1 MQSWIILINNSIYSL
16 LLAIISLTGL
26 EKEVNMKIFQKLF
39 MLCLALSLISLCIK
53 PTTAKALSV
62 SIQNEIE
69 SNTENIDKKN
79 IDKGVEVFNSGTQTL
94 YLTRSDI
101 DLMAKL
107 VYAESRGEPFEGKV
121 AVASVVLNRVLTP
134 KFPNTVGEVIFQPK
148 AFSCVK
154 NGDIIAS
161 PDEIC
166 YSAVYE
172 AIRGTDPTN
181 EALFFYNPSIST
193 CTWMKATEKKDSK
206 SIGHHLFFKC

>member
-1 MQSWIILINNSIYSL
+1 
-16 LLAIISLTGL
+16 LTGL
-26 EKEVNMKIFQKLF
+26 KKEVNMKNFQKLCL
-39 MLCLALSLISLCIK
+39 LCLALSLISICSK
-53 PTTAKALSV
+53 PTTAKALAV
-62 SIQNEIE
+62 TINNELE
-69 SNTENIDKKN
+69 TNAENTEKNN

-134 KFPNTVGEVIFQPK
+134 KFPNTVHDVIFQPK

-181 EALFFYNPSIST
+181 EALFFYNPSIAT
-193 CTWMKATEKKDSK
+193 CSWMKDTDKKESK